1 MLSLIILSVS
11 GIITLFLGFSKSRWV
26 LMPATMLFLLVAL
39 LFTCLDWK
47 NAAPYVGGFENM
59 MAVDNISVAF
69 SGIILLSALLI
80 IPLSRY
86 QASQPNAQ
94 PAEYYAILLFSLVG
108 ALMMVSYENL
118 IMLFVGIEIL
128 SISMYILTG
137 SDKDNL
143 RSGEAAIKYFLMGA
157 FATGIL
163 LFGVALLYGATG
175 GFSISVIAGYIQSN
189 AGNLSPMLYL
199 GLTLLLV
206 GILFK
211 LSVAPFHFWTPD
223 VYDGAPSVF
232 TAFMSTIVKT
242 AGFAALYKILSASF
256 AGIYDFWWVSLAVM
270 TALTLVIGNIT
281 AVYQSSFKR
290 MLAYSSISHA
300 GYLLLAVT
308 AFNEKS
314 QLAIIFYSLAY
325 SLATITA
332 FGVLILV
339 EQTGSDKYDSFN
351 GLAKREPMLAFVN
364 TVAMCSL
371 AGMPLTAGFF
381 GKLFVFSSAVERGML
396 WMLVIAVLMSA
407 VGFYYYF
414 RVIIAMYMRP
424 ANDDDSGIVRRE
436 VEVSGLYKTVLM
448 LTALLTLMLGIMPD
462 IISRLF

>member
-1 MLSLIILSVS
+1 MFPIIVLSIS
-11 GIITLFLGFSKSRWV
+11 GIVELFLGFLKSRWILLPV
-26 LMPATMLFLLVAL
+26 TLLFLLAAL
-39 LFTCLDWK
+39 FSVVLDW
-47 NAAPYVGGFENM
+47 NGLSPYQDAFPTMLATN
-59 MAVDNISVAF
+59 NISFGF
-69 SGIILLSALLI
+69 SAIIILSALFI

-86 QASQPNAQ
+86 YANQENAQ

-128 SISMYILTG
+128 SISMYVLTG
-137 SDKDNL
+137 TDKDNL
-143 RSGEAAIKYFLMGA
+143 RSGEAALKYFLMGA

-163 LFGVALLYGATG
+163 LFGVAMLYGATTSFG
-175 GFSISVIAGYIQSN
+175 LTEIASYVQKTTEI
-189 AGNLSPMLYL
+189 SPMLYI
-199 GLTLLLV
+199 GLTMLLI

-211 LSVAPFHFWTPD
+211 LSIAPFHFWTPD

-256 AGIYDFWWVSLAVM
+256 TDIYDFWWMSLAI
-270 TALTLVIGNIT
+270 ASILTIIIGNVT
-281 AVYQSSFKR
+281 AVYQTSFKR

-308 AFNEKS
+308 AFNDQS
-314 QLAIIFYSLAY
+314 QKAILFYSLAY
-325 SLATITA
+325 ALATITA
-332 FGVLILV
+332 FGVLIVV
-339 EQTGSDKYDSFN
+339 EQNSTDKYEAFN
-351 GLAKREPMLAFVN
+351 GLGKREPMLAFVN

-371 AGMPLTAGFF
+371 AGIPLTAGFI
-381 GKLFVFSSAVERGML
+381 GKFFIFVSATQRGMIGL
-396 WMLVIAVLMSA
+396 LVVAILMSA

-424 ANDDDSGIVRRE
+424 ASDSGTVNSVKIPGVYR
-436 VEVSGLYKTVLM
+436 TVLM
-448 LTALLTLMLGIMPD
+448 LAAILTLLFGLMPDLVTAL
-462 IISRLF
+462 F